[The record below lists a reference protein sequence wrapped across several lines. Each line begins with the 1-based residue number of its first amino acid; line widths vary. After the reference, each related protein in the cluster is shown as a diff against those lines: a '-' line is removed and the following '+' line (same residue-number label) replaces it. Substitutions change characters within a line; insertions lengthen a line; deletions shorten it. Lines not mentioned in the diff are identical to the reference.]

1 MRKLRLLAYYLVARH
16 LPDSTMPGGR
26 LWRSARRWIAG
37 PLFERLGEDVNI
49 EHGAYFGSGS
59 GVRLGSRSGL
69 GVNCRVHG
77 PLQVG
82 QDVMIGPDVLIY
94 ATNHESSDVNAP
106 MIGQGFQDCR
116 RVFIEDDVWIGARAI
131 ILPGVTIG
139 TGSIIGAGAVVTTDV
154 PPYSV
159 AAGNPAVVIRHR
171 V

>member
-26 LWRSARRWIAG
+26 LWRSVRRRIAG
-37 PLFERLGEDVNI
+37 PLFEYQGKDVNI

-59 GVRLGSRSGL
+59 DIRVGSRSGL

-94 ATNHESSDVNAP
+94 ATNHAFSDVNRP
-106 MIGQGFQDCR
+106 MIGQGFQEPR
-116 RVFIEDDVWIGARAI
+116 RVFIEDDAWIGARAI

-139 TGSIIGAGAVVTTDV
+139 TGSIVGAGAVVTTDV

-159 AAGNPAVVIRHR
+159 AAGNPAEVIRRR